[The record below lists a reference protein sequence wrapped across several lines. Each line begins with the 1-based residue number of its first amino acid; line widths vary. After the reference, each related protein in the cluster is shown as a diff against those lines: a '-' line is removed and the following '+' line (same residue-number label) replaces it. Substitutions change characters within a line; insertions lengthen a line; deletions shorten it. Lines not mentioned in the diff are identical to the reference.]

1 MLLSATQLSALS
13 RLFSASVL
21 REMAGKG
28 YSPLFARLLVDTKLM
43 AQRSNSMIE
52 DVKGIYE
59 SAFTVLSQSGFRN
72 EYIYRAA
79 LTHKVLLGVHSLNT
93 ASMLTEFRTGASRAD
108 VVILNGTSTIYE
120 IKSERDSL
128 TRLKNQLIDYRK
140 VFAKTYVITAESHV
154 GDVLKNTPI
163 EVGVLSL
170 GCKGKISTERE
181 TIERPDLLCPVTI
194 FESIRLSE
202 ASIILRN
209 LNISVPD
216 APNTQLYGAMR
227 ECFVGLDPVSVHK
240 QMVLTLKE
248 TRNLVSLTKLM
259 DQMPKSL
266 KPAVLTTH
274 FRQSDYQNLISAI
287 NTPLN
292 AALNWA

>member
-154 GDVLKNTPI
+154 DDVLKNTPI

-274 FRQSDYQNLISAI
+274 FRRSDYQNLISAI